1 MSLREILKDAIER
14 FKQLNEQFVEQCG
27 ALDEE
32 LRNQMNDEL
41 KKGKKKIDLL
51 LFNKGKQFSFEDL
64 RDNKNQ
70 MMDDDN
76 NKITEE
82 PIMEE
87 EQMIEESSDE
97 DKKETNDNTYH
108 DNFNEAN
115 DTFNKDEI
123 IEDKKEQE

>member
-1 MSLREILKDAIER
+1 
-14 FKQLNEQFVEQCG
+14 
-27 ALDEE
+27 
-32 LRNQMNDEL
+32 MNDEL

-76 NKITEE
+76 NKIADE

-87 EQMIEESSDE
+87 EQMVEESSDE

-115 DTFNKDEI
+115 DAFNKDEI

>member
-1 MSLREILKDAIER
+1 MFGEFNSEKKLIYINGTSKDLKLMKKNSDKLE
-14 FKQLNEQFVEQCG
+14 K
-27 ALDEE
+27 

-51 LFNKGKQFSFEDL
+51 SFNKGKQFSFEDL

-76 NKITEE
+76 NKITQE

-87 EQMIEESSDE
+87 EQMVEESSDE
-97 DKKETNDNTYH
+97 EVGTLFRAMGAHQQQN
-108 DNFNEAN
+108 
-115 DTFNKDEI
+115 I
-123 IEDKKEQE
+123 QG

>member
-1 MSLREILKDAIER
+1 MKKNSEKLEK
-14 FKQLNEQFVEQCG
+14 
-27 ALDEE
+27 

-76 NKITEE
+76 NKIADE

-87 EQMIEESSDE
+87 EQMVEESSDE
-97 DKKETNDNTYH
+97 EKKETNDNTYH